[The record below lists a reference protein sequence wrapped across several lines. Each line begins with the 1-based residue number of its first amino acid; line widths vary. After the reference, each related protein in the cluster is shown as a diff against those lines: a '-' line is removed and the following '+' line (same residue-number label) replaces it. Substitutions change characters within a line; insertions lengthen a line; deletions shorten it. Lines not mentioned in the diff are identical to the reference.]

1 MALDAGRAV
10 DLSAIVAKSSAPNG
24 AGGVAGSSTGSA
36 ATGTDLMLPGL
47 VMQADDS
54 SFASVLDI
62 SQSVPVLVCI
72 VMDAQRDE
80 PMVRTLSD
88 AVVKL
93 KGRVV
98 LVNVD
103 ATASPQLVSSFQ
115 ADELSAAEGGQTPV
129 VGAVLAGRPLQLFV
143 GDQPAEMIDQLLQQ
157 MLVVGE
163 QNGITGS
170 VTTPDM
176 MSNDNQTDEPEAPPL
191 SPLHQEAFD
200 AIERA
205 DYPTAVAAYERALK
219 ENPKD
224 DMARAGLAQVSLLSR
239 LSGKSLADVRHAA
252 ASNPDDLASQLDVAD
267 LDLSGGHIDDAFER
281 LLGLFPSA
289 APDNRNIIRVRL
301 LELFDV
307 VGASDPRV
315 VIARGKLT
323 NLLF

>member
-10 DLSAIVAKSSAPNG
+10 DLSAIVSKASSP
-24 AGGVAGSSTGSA
+24 AGSGSAAAASATGSA
-36 ATGTDLMLPGL
+36 PGTDLMLPGL

-54 SFASVLDI
+54 SFSSVLDI
-62 SQSVPVLVCI
+62 SQTVPVLVCI

-88 AVVKL
+88 AVVTL

-103 ATASPQLVSSFQ
+103 ATASPQIVASFQ

-143 GDQPAEMIDQLLQQ
+143 GEQPAELIDQLLQQ
-157 MLVVGE
+157 MLNIGE

-176 MSNDNQTDEPEAPPL
+176 MGNGEQATEPEAPPL
-191 SPLHQEAFD
+191 SATHQEAFD

-205 DYPTAVAAYERALK
+205 DYPTALAAYERALK

-239 LSGKSLADVRHAA
+239 LTGKSLADVRNAA
-252 ASNPDDLASQLDVAD
+252 ASNPEDLARQLDVAD

-289 APDNRNIIRVRL
+289 TTEDRNIIRVRL

-315 VIARGKLT
+315 LSARGKLT